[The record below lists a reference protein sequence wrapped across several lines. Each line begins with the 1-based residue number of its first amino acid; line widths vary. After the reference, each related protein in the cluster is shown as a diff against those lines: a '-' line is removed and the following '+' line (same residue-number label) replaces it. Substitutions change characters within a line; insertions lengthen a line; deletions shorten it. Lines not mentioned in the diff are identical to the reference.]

1 MATHPRG
8 PALGESPEPPRRR
21 AGVDMALNRR
31 EALWRESRP
40 LSGGRNGR
48 GAQTKG
54 IHSEE
59 RRLGSLC
66 LRVAEHATTTH
77 GLHRTMETVI

>member
-1 MATHPRG
+1 
-8 PALGESPEPPRRR
+8 
-21 AGVDMALNRR
+21 MALKRR
-31 EALWRESRP
+31 EALWREARP
-40 LSGGRNGR
+40 LSDGRNGR
-48 GAQTKG
+48 GAQTRG

-77 GLHRTMETVI
+77 GLHRTMETLI